1 LTKAI
6 VVTGCDAAHYELA
19 TDLLASLRDACG
31 EAVTIG
37 FIHIGNDVVPPTIEA
52 AVDHIAHFP
61 VASIPGRQRDG
72 YILAAL
78 GIKPHVPEFFPG
90 FDIYVWLDGDTW
102 VQNAAGVEQ
111 LIHCAQLADICLHPE
126 ADPNYFDRRVPD
138 PHSARVYMS
147 LYGRAETEKNL
158 PYTMLNA
165 GVFAA
170 RAQSPMWSKWKQAL
184 ADIADRWARGEQ
196 PFFSDQIPLHWL
208 IATGQ
213 VSVCP
218 LRAVNNWLVYHAT
231 PAVNFERKR
240 LLAPT
245 FPHEEINIVHLVA
258 SAKNAKFRLGDSG
271 REITFRY
278 RDIKALFGG

>member
-19 TDLLASLRDACG
+19 TDLFTSLRDVHGA
-31 EAVTIG
+31 EVTIG
-37 FIHIGNDVVPPTIEA
+37 FIHVGDDVVPPAITA
-52 AVDHIAHFP
+52 LVDHIVHVP

-72 YILAAL
+72 YILASL
-78 GIKPHVPEFFPG
+78 GVKPHVPEFFPG

-111 LIHCAQLADICLHPE
+111 LIHCAQFADICLHPE
-126 ADPNYFDRRVPD
+126 ADPNYFDRRIPD
-138 PHSARVYMS
+138 GHSARVYMS
-147 LYGRAETEKNL
+147 LYGRSETEKNL

-170 RAQSPMWSKWKQAL
+170 RAQSPVWGRWKQAL
-184 ADIADRWARGEQ
+184 ADVAERWAHGEQ
-196 PFFSDQIPLHWL
+196 PFFSDQIPLHRL
-208 IATGQ
+208 IASGQ
-213 VSVCP
+213 VSVYP
-218 LRAVNNWLVYHAT
+218 LRAVNNWLVYHST
-231 PAVNFERKR
+231 PSVNLERKR

-245 FPHEEINIVHLVA
+245 FPHEEINIIHLVA
-258 SAKNAKFRLGDSG
+258 SAKNATFRLGDSG

-278 RDIKALFGG
+278 RDIKALFGD